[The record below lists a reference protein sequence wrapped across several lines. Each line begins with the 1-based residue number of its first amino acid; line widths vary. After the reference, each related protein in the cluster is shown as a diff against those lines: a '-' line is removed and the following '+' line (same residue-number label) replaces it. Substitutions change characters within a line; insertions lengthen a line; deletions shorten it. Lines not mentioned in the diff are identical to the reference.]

1 MTDPGRELAER
12 RKEYETAG
20 LDIVDVHAHPF
31 EQWRQWYA
39 EASEAGCVEP
49 NAFALA
55 TVDTDG
61 VPQVRYVL
69 ARGLDARGFQFFT
82 NYESAKG
89 SQLAEHQTVGALF
102 TWLQLHRQ
110 VRVTGTV
117 ERLPEAE
124 SDAYFASRPRA
135 SQVGA
140 WASPQSQVLAD
151 RAELDARVAAVEAR
165 FADHDTIPRPPH
177 WGGFLLRP
185 TSFEFWQGRPSRLH
199 DRLRYT
205 PVTGNA
211 SGSGEVGDVGDVGE
225 VGEVGEVGGTWR
237 IDRLSP

>member
-1 MTDPGRELAER
+1 MTDPARELAER

-20 LDIVDVHAHPF
+20 LDIGDVHAHPF

-39 EASEAGCVEP
+39 EASDAGCVEP

-55 TVDTDG
+55 TVDAEG

-89 SQLAEHQTVGALF
+89 SQLVEHQAVGALF

-165 FADHDTIPRPPH
+165 FADHDTIPRPAH

-205 PVTGNA
+205 PAAGVSEAGA
-211 SGSGEVGDVGDVGE
+211 SVSEVGASA
-225 VGEVGEVGGTWR
+225 WH